1 MTMGKRQLVLAA
13 LIVALGA
20 AVYLNWQF
28 SGNNQL
34 LATDAVTS
42 MSDREYGET
51 LLVNQSGA
59 SSKASTSSSSASS
72 IAVQTSVNADTYFTQ
87 AKLSRQQ
94 ARDSAVDLAEK
105 VIADAQ
111 SNDAAKKEAV
121 VQAATIANN
130 TIKET
135 NIETLIKAKGFA
147 DCLVFLQNNECNVI
161 VKIKDSS
168 QNNAIVIKDIV
179 AGQSG
184 ISYDKIKI
192 VEVK

>member
-34 LATDAVTS
+34 LATNAVTS
-42 MSDREYGET
+42 TSDRELGQAQ
-51 LLVNQSGA
+51 LVDNSAASGT
-59 SSKASTSSSSASS
+59 SSNSSSASS

-94 ARDSAVDLAEK
+94 ARDSAVAIAEK
-105 VIADAQ
+105 VLADAN
-111 SNDAAKKEAV
+111 SDSAAKKEAV
-121 VQAATIANN
+121 AQAAVIANN
-130 TIKET
+130 KIKET
-135 NIETLIKAKGFA
+135 NIEALIKAKGFS
-147 DCLVFLQNNECNVI
+147 DCLVFLQNNECSV
-161 VKIKDSS
+161 VVRSKDSS

-179 AGQSG
+179 SGQSG
-184 ISYDKIKI
+184 VTYDKIKI
-192 VEVK
+192 SFI